1 MPSTQPTQSI
11 QPTQLLRTERP
22 ADHPFEHRHAAHCE
36 SGVMSS
42 LLKHYGLDISE
53 PMAFGLSSAMMFA
66 HLPLLKVEGFPLT
79 AYRAVPGT
87 IIRALQKN
95 LGVRMRKERFTDPRQ
110 GTDRLDQLLAE
121 GRVVGAQASV
131 YWLPYFPPDMRFHFN
146 AHNMVIYGKQEQ
158 EYLVSDP
165 VAEFPVKCAQ
175 EDLQKARFVKGVFAP
190 KGLLYYPTYLP
201 ETVDMERA
209 IGKALRKVSFQMLHI
224 PLPILGVRAIK
235 NLANKIRTL
244 EKKNPD
250 PRYARLYI
258 GFIVRMQE
266 EIGTGGG
273 GFRFVYASFL
283 QEAAKLLGHS
293 RLNEA
298 SEVMTESGDAWRD
311 FALLGARFCRKKS
324 DVTLAQLADAMQRCA
339 VKETEAF
346 RMLETIK
353 L

>member
-1 MPSTQPTQSI
+1 MQLQRIEPS
-11 QPTQLLRTERP
+11 
-22 ADHPFEHRHAAHCE
+22 ANNPFEHHHAAHCE

-42 LLKHYGLDISE
+42 LLRHYGLDISE
-53 PMAFGLSSAMMFA
+53 PMAFGLSAAMFFA
-66 HLPLLKVEGFPLT
+66 HFPFLKVEGFPLT
-79 AYRAVPGT
+79 AYRAAPGT

-95 LGVRMRKERFTDPRQ
+95 LGVRMQKERFRDPRH
-110 GTDRLDQLLAE
+110 GTKRLDQLLGE

-131 YWLPYFPPDMRFHFN
+131 YWLPYFPVDMRFHFN
-146 AHNMVIYGKQEQ
+146 AHNMVIYGREEQ
-158 EYLVSDP
+158 QYLISDP
-165 VAEFPVKCAQ
+165 VAEYPVKCPW

-190 KGLLYYPTYLP
+190 KGLLYYPVQLP
-201 ETVDMERA
+201 QTVDMERA
-209 IGKALRKVSFQMLHI
+209 IRKALRKASFQMLRI
-224 PLPILGVRAIK
+224 PLPFIGVSAIT
-235 NLANKIRTL
+235 NLANRIRNL

-283 QEAAKLLGHS
+283 QEAAKLLNHS

-298 SEVMTESGDAWRD
+298 SETMTEAGDAWRD
-311 FALLGARFCRKKS
+311 FALLGARFCKKKS
-324 DVTLAQLADAMQRCA
+324 DIPLTELADAMQRCA

-346 RMLETIK
+346 KLLEAIK
-353 L
+353 V

>member
-1 MPSTQPTQSI
+1 M
-11 QPTQLLRTERP
+11 QLQRIEPLENH
-22 ADHPFEHRHAAHCE
+22 AFEHHHAAHCE

-42 LLKHYGLDISE
+42 LLRHYGLNISE
-53 PMAFGLSSAMMFA
+53 PMAFGLSAAMFFA
-66 HLPLLKVEGFPLT
+66 HFPFLKVEGFPLT
-79 AYRAVPGT
+79 AYRAAPGT

-95 LGVRMRKERFTDPRQ
+95 LGVRMQKERFRDPQR
-110 GTDRLDQLLAE
+110 GTDRLDQLLEE

-131 YWLPYFPPDMRFHFN
+131 YWLPYFPADMRFHFN
-146 AHNMVIYGKQEQ
+146 AHNMVVYGKQGQ
-158 EYLVSDP
+158 EYLISDP
-165 VAEFPVKCAQ
+165 VAEYTVKCPR

-190 KGLLYYPTYLP
+190 KGLLYYPVEVP
-201 ETVDMERA
+201 QTVDMQRA
-209 IGKALRKVSFQMLHI
+209 VHKALRKACFQMLRI
-224 PLPILGVRAIK
+224 PLPFIGVSAIN
-235 NLANKIRTL
+235 NLANRIRNL

-283 QEAAKLLGHS
+283 QEAARLLNHS

-298 SEVMTESGDAWRD
+298 CEAMTAAGDAWRE
-311 FALLGARFCRKKS
+311 FALLGARFCKKKS
-324 DVTLAQLADAMQRCA
+324 DISLAQLADAMQGCA

-346 RMLETIK
+346 KLLDAIK